1 MFLAGRSFTLTDFS
15 SLPFASSSQYTLF
28 AGLLTLSSASFIM
41 LSFKGE
47 AWRKNNPWA
56 PNKDKT

>member
-1 MFLAGRSFTLTDFS
+1 MSLVGRLFFLADFCF
-15 SLPFASSSQYTLF
+15 LPFASSQYTLF

-56 PNKDKT
+56 PNKDKS